1 MLPRF
6 IDDFL
11 GKQMIR
17 MATAAARNETMM
29 DRFYRGLFARL
40 LQPPK
45 ENDYMTD
52 DIIREDLGYDVEELR
67 QYQNSRPSR
76 FG

>member
-11 GKQMIR
+11 GKQMIK
-17 MATAAARNETMM
+17 MATAASRNQTGM
-29 DRFYRGLFARL
+29 DRFYRALFAKL

-45 ENDYMTD
+45 EDNYMAD
-52 DIIREDLGYDVEELR
+52 DIIQEDLGYDVEELR
-67 QYQNSRPSR
+67 QYQQSRPSR